1 MAKVFFHQKRFM
13 KSLRHTHMECVEG
26 QFMYVNI
33 GNDMCGQLYSGS
45 VDLGILF

>member
-13 KSLRHTHMECVEG
+13 KSLCHTHMECLEG

-33 GNDMCGQLYSGS
+33 GNDMCGSYTVGQW
-45 VDLGILF
+45 I